1 VQDEEDGQG
10 LRPDAV
16 TEIVLREAADPR
28 WSTSSNPQVER
39 GSSSLPDR
47 WSSSSRPL
55 KEPVAVLDDKD
66 AALTFALVAKGISP
80 RTWCDDLRD
89 ELAVPAAHRCATPSE
104 ALDGART
111 VLWRLP
117 KAVAAVDE
125 YAELIARHAQPGV
138 VVVPGGRDKHLS
150 RSMNEALARHFN
162 RVAASRGAR
171 KARALVASDP
181 VSAAPRWPH
190 LRRLDPLGLTVAAH
204 GATFS
209 TNRLDRG
216 TALLVSCFDRLPD
229 GDRAIDLG
237 CGSGILAALLARQGR
252 SVTAV
257 DVTWSAC
264 DAARLTAEANDLAI
278 EVVRSD
284 GLQGW
289 AQPADLIVLNP
300 PFHVRSAKDT
310 EPTRALIAQAG
321 AALAPGGELWCVYN
335 SHLPYLPWISALV
348 GTATIAAR
356 DSGYVMVRAVA
367 TE

>member
-1 VQDEEDGQG
+1 M
-10 LRPDAV
+10 
-16 TEIVLREAADPR
+16 
-28 WSTSSNPQVER
+28 
-39 GSSSLPDR
+39 
-47 WSSSSRPL
+47 
-55 KEPVAVLDDKD
+55 LDDKD

-138 VVVPGGRDKHLS
+138 VVVAGGRDKHLS

-237 CGSGILAALLARQGR
+237 CGSGLCGALIGGFGFEYAAVGVGQGLGGGALGHVVEHHDRRIRRGGRELARLR
-252 SVTAV
+252 
-257 DVTWSAC
+257 
-264 DAARLTAEANDLAI
+264 E
-278 EVVRSD
+278 
-284 GLQGW
+284 
-289 AQPADLIVLNP
+289 
-300 PFHVRSAKDT
+300 
-310 EPTRALIAQAG
+310 
-321 AALAPGGELWCVYN
+321 
-335 SHLPYLPWISALV
+335 
-348 GTATIAAR
+348 
-356 DSGYVMVRAVA
+356 
-367 TE
+367 

>member
-1 VQDEEDGQG
+1 MQDEEDGQG
-10 LRPDAV
+10 SRPDAV

-28 WSTSSNPQVER
+28 WSTSS
-39 GSSSLPDR
+39 
-47 WSSSSRPL
+47 RPL
-55 KEPVAVLDDKD
+55 PEPVAVLDDED
-66 AALTFALVAKGISP
+66 AALTLALAAKGISP

-138 VVVPGGRDKHLS
+138 VVVAGGRDKHLS
-150 RSMNEALARHFN
+150 RSMNEALARHFK

-171 KARALVASDP
+171 KARALVASGP
-181 VSAAPRWPH
+181 VSAAPRWPQ
-190 LRRLDPLGLTVAAH
+190 LRRLHDFGLVVAAH

-237 CGSGILAALLARQGR
+237 CGSGIMAALLARQGR

-264 DAARLTAEANDLAI
+264 DAVRLTAEANGLAMDVI
-278 EVVRSD
+278 RRD
-284 GLQGW
+284 GLAGW
-289 AQPADLIVLNP
+289 SEPVDLIVLNP

-310 EPTRALIAQAG
+310 EPTKALIAQAG
-321 AALAPGGELWCVYN
+321 AALALGGELWCVYN

>member
-1 VQDEEDGQG
+1 MQDEEDGQG
-10 LRPDAV
+10 SRPDAV

-28 WSTSSNPQVER
+28 WSTSS
-39 GSSSLPDR
+39 
-47 WSSSSRPL
+47 RPL
-55 KEPVAVLDDKD
+55 PEPVAVLDDED
-66 AALTFALVAKGISP
+66 AALTLALAAKGISP

-138 VVVPGGRDKHLS
+138 VVVAGGRDKHLS
-150 RSMNEALARHFN
+150 RSMNEALARHFK

-171 KARALVASDP
+171 KARALVASGP
-181 VSAAPRWPH
+181 VSAAPRWPQ
-190 LRRLDPLGLTVAAH
+190 LRRLHDFGLVVAAH

-237 CGSGILAALLARQGR
+237 CGSGIMAALLARQGR

-264 DAARLTAEANDLAI
+264 DAVRLTAEANGLAMDVI
-278 EVVRSD
+278 RRD
-284 GLQGW
+284 GLAGW
-289 AQPADLIVLNP
+289 SEPVDLIVLNP

-310 EPTRALIAQAG
+310 EPTRWLFAQAG
-321 AALAPGGELWCVYN
+321 GALRPGGELWCVYN
-335 SHLPYLPWISALV
+335 AHLPYLAWIRQSVGPTNIMAQDRRYLV
-348 GTATIAAR
+348 TKSVTR
-356 DSGYVMVRAVA
+356 HRY
-367 TE
+367 TC